1 MKIGIYPGSFDPLT
15 KGHLDIIERSANVFD
30 KLIVAVS
37 VNISKNPMFT
47 LDERIEL
54 IKESA
59 KHIENVEVVGLNGLL
74 VDFVNKFEDAVI
86 IKGLRT
92 QSDFEYEFQMA
103 LLNNALDSEV
113 ETVFMM
119 TSSKYSY
126 VSSTMVKEVNHF
138 GGDISRM
145 VPTCVAIKM
154 KEKRGEKCKMI

>member
-1 MKIGIYPGSFDPLT
+1 MKIGIYPGSFDPIT
-15 KGHLDIIERSANVFD
+15 KGHLDIIERSSLIFE
-30 KLIVAVS
+30 KLVVAVS
-37 VNISKNPMFT
+37 INTSKSPMFT
-47 LDERIEL
+47 LKERVEL
-54 IKESA
+54 IEDSVRDMQ
-59 KHIENVEVVGLNGLL
+59 NVEVIALDGLL
-74 VDFVNKFEDAVI
+74 VDFVKAYDNAVI

-126 VSSTMVKEVNHF
+126 ISSTMVKEVNFF

-145 VPTCVAIKM
+145 VPNGVAEKM
-154 KEKRGEKCKMI
+154 KEKRGKR